1 MITPPDGRGLLL
13 SLAKHE
19 LDVIK
24 LDEISQLDP
33 NSLKGLSDFGFVY
46 VDKGGVRIH
55 QFVRWLVGI
64 KVRQIRQET
73 VNH

>member
-1 MITPPDGRGLLL
+1 MEEVCFL

-19 LDVIK
+19 LDY
-24 LDEISQLDP
+24 EISQLDR
-33 NSLKGLSDFGFVY
+33 NSLKGLLDFGFVY

-55 QFVRWLVGI
+55 RFVRWLVRI